1 MQTLTDDARRELIE
15 AAFFTLHR
23 DNDPSDRPTLTVVL
37 GQHGSATSEVAREIE
52 DQRRPDGGAVVVS
65 SYMMDAMAAGEGFN
79 LDDVKA
85 EELTLE
91 LVDRALQDR
100 FNVVVTPAP
109 TTEEMPLALLA
120 AAKRAGYQVQ
130 VAAIAVN
137 PKVAAAQTFQR
148 SLLPSVDRKT
158 NTDTFLAREAANVAK
173 ALRRIEAN
181 GAADRITIYDRHAQ
195 VVDRA
200 PDQTASEA
208 FEKIRG
214 ELSGAEK
221 IRIAAAWEEVAE
233 EYERNGEE
241 LPDNGQRMRE
251 QAHYLLRQTP
261 GAAMNFEDRFPE
273 HAQASQELAS
283 RYGKTLAKLFAAD
296 DKAAVSLYPEL
307 TNAFVAKHVADRA
320 AQEAKLPE
328 MADAAAERIH
338 RALQSGA
345 VIRPPAIR
353 AEIEVQRELSEEAE
367 R

>member
-1 MQTLTDDARRELIE
+1 MQTLTDDARRELID
-15 AAFFTLHR
+15 AAFYTLNR
-23 DNDPSDRPTLTVVL
+23 DNDAAERPTLTVVL
-37 GQHGSATSEVAREIE
+37 GQHGTATAEVSSDIE
-52 DQRRPDGGAVVVS
+52 EQRRPDGGAVVVS
-65 SYMMDAMAAGEGFN
+65 SYMMDAMAAGEGYN

-91 LVDRALQDR
+91 LVDRALAER
-100 FNVVVTPAP
+100 VNVIVTPAP

-120 AAKRAGYQVQ
+120 AAKRAGYQVE

-137 PKVAAAQTFQR
+137 PKVVAAQTFQR

-158 NTDTFLAREAANVAK
+158 NADSYMAREAANVAK

-181 GAADRITIYDRHAQ
+181 GAADRISVYDRHAQ
-195 VVDRA
+195 PVERPA
-200 PDQTASEA
+200 GQTASEV

-221 IRIAAAWEEVAE
+221 IRVAAAWEEVAE
-233 EYERNGEE
+233 EYGRNGEE

-261 GAAMNFEDRFPE
+261 AAALNFDDRFPE
-273 HAQASQELAS
+273 HSQASQELAS

-296 DKAAVSLYPEL
+296 DKAAVSTYPEL
-307 TNAFVAKHVADRA
+307 TNAFVAKHVADKA
-320 AQEAKLPE
+320 AQEANLPE
-328 MADAAAERIH
+328 MVGAAADRIH

-353 AEIEVQRELSEEAE
+353 AEIEVARELSEEAE

>member
-1 MQTLTDDARRELIE
+1 MQAITDAARRELIE
-15 AAFFTLHR
+15 EGFYTLNR
-23 DNDPSDRPTLTVVL
+23 DNDPAERPNLTVVL
-37 GQHGSATSEVAREIE
+37 GQHGTATSEVSSNIE

-65 SYMMDAMAAGEGFN
+65 SYAMDAMAAGYGYSV
-79 LDDVKA
+79 DDVNS

-91 LVDRALQDR
+91 LVDRALQER
-100 FNVVVTPAP
+100 VNVIVTPSP

-120 AAKRAGYQVQ
+120 AAKRAGYQVE

-137 PKVAAAQTFQR
+137 PKVVAAQTFQR
-148 SLLPSVDRKT
+148 SLLPNADRKASS
-158 NTDTFLAREAANVAK
+158 DSRMAREAVNVAK

-195 VVDRA
+195 VVDRM
-200 PDQTASEA
+200 PDQTASDA

-233 EYERNGEE
+233 EYGRNGEA
-241 LPDNGQRMRE
+241 LPENGQRMRE
-251 QAHYLLRQTP
+251 QAHYQLRQVSP
-261 GAAMNFEDRFPE
+261 AALNFDDRFPE
-273 HAQASQELAS
+273 HSLASQELAS

-307 TNAFVAKHVADRA
+307 TTAFVAKHVADKA